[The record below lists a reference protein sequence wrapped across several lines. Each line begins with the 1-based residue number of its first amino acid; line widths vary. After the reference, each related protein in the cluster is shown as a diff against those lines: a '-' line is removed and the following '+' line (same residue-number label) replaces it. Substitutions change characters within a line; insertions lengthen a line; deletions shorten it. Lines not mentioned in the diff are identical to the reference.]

1 MELNQTDLRVLHAPH
16 AQHARVAR
24 AREHQAADQLA
35 VVDRAAQ
42 LLYDFDVSQIHLLP
56 SHAAHLQHRVD
67 RDRSQHRRVVA
78 HHFRGERRRGGAQEA
93 FAVFQRD
100 GDRHRGKDLLGLR
113 GAAQEAVRDHGGVD
127 ALVEQLRAGI
137 EQGARNNH
145 HGGGSVSRL
154 DVLRLGKL
162 DQHASSGVKHLDV
175 TEGRENNLDLS

>member
-1 MELNQTDLRVLHAPH
+1 MELDQPDLRVLHASH

-56 SHAAHLQHRVD
+56 SHVAHLQHRVH
-67 RDRSQHRRVVA
+67 RDRGQHCRVVA
-78 HHFRGERRRGGAQEA
+78 HHFRRQRRRRGAEEA

-100 GDRHRGKDLLGLR
+100 RDRHRGKDLLGLLR
-113 GAAQEAVRDHGGVD
+113 AAQEAVRDHGGVN

-137 EQGARNNH
+137 QKSARNNH
-145 HGGGSVSRL
+145 DGGGSVSRL
-154 DVLRLGKL
+154 DVLRL
-162 DQHASSGVKHLDV
+162 
-175 TEGRENNLDLS
+175 